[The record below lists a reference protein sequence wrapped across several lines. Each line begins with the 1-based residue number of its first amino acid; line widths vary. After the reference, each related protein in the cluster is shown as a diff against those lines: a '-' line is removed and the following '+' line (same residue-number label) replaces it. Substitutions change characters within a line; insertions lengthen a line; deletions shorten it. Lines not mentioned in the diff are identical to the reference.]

1 MQQNNT
7 ELVRR
12 ILAGDDNAFSILVR
26 KYQKQVHALAWR
38 IVGDFHIAEEITQD
52 AFLKAYIEMEN
63 LQEPQRFAGWLS
75 VITRRQCYA
84 WMRKKRM
91 LTESFEHLEQMDNEQ
106 LEDAV
111 YSEYVIEEKERSS
124 VEAQREVVQNLLA
137 KLQESERTVMILHY
151 FGEMTCSEIG
161 EFLGVSENTIKS
173 RLRRAQKR
181 LKKNESLIREALEN
195 FKITPTFTENIMREI
210 SRTKPVAPSGSKP
223 FVPWL
228 FAASTFV
235 VVLLMLG
242 FGNSKYLTRFQQPY
256 SLDASSEMTVDLIEA
271 PILENLVLE
280 ADVRRKLGSAYAQH
294 EKPASEQQP
303 NDTPQTVQ
311 IGEENKMENY
321 PQWNLPIDAKARLGK
336 GNIRAIQFSPDGT
349 QLAVGSSIGLWIYD
363 VETGN
368 EISLL
373 NGMSGAIAYSPDG
386 RFIASGGGDPTSS
399 LGGTPLEKGV
409 VLWNIATGS
418 EVSVKDALPAASV
431 LRFSNDSKT
440 LMFLSLS
447 RDTIYRVNVETGETT
462 ATKMG
467 ERSGYVHL
475 ENYALTEDKIAIGSN
490 GGKIELLDTST
501 GKKLT
506 TLREYGKEFRLLDY
520 YIEEWHETN
529 HALTLNFSPD
539 GTRLATGNLDTTVQL
554 WDTTTGE
561 ELLVFQ
567 KPIEGNMWSVSREND
582 KEIVNNPMKNESN
595 SRPSALTFSPDGTLL
610 ACGSEDGTVKL
621 WNSHSGELIA
631 TFTGHQGYVDTL
643 TFSPDGDT
651 LASGGADGTVQFW
664 DIKKRKPLQNRI
676 AGHLWMRTASLVNDG
691 TSLVSVSD
699 NGIISV
705 WDLKKSQKTTL
716 KTKVT
721 LEESLFWGTYRELV
735 ISPDGTKLVNQGI
748 QTDPSK
754 PNFKDNVL
762 RLTDVYTG
770 RELAAFPSGSGEV
783 FSPDGKTLA
792 SSGGN
797 KIRLLNTETGEKRE
811 IITSYHDEDSD
822 ERKPYVKVV
831 AFSPDGA
838 KIVSGTS
845 GGHVQLWDAET
856 GAELSS
862 FFQEIPPKGNRYQD
876 PIRNFAFS
884 SDGSLIAVASMKQI
898 RMIGRAKQK
907 HFKEVS
913 QDSNKYNDALTFS
926 PDNSVLI
933 ISLFGGKMQLLDVAT
948 GDVLK
953 TLDGH
958 TAGVEDL
965 SFSPDNKTLM
975 SVGGGI
981 ILFWDWEKVLRSAR
995 GEDQEQESVA
1005 KLPTEEQTAENV
1017 IQFLEHSTQK
1027 PKVSD
1032 QVLWNGEVYLA
1043 NEWFDVAYEEFTK
1056 YLTAADYPDDQNI
1069 TTPPSFH
1076 RQLFARIGNV
1086 GKDIQDKEGYTEMV
1100 NKMIDFFHDS
1110 LSIQL
1115 NAHLVLAK
1123 FYHDN
1128 GMDEKADAHIQRI
1141 DSITGDLP
1149 RESQNFQLNAYL
1161 SLTTY
1166 YRDKGMLDNADQ
1178 YIQKIDDMITEL
1190 NPNDQSNL
1198 ILQLDTN
1205 FDLAE
1210 YYRENSMLEKADEHI
1225 QKTGFVTE
1233 DVWMVLGP
1241 FDNAGGIGFNTA
1253 YITEDITEID
1263 LTAKYDRLNG
1273 RVRWKKFTDAELDGK
1288 IYLGEKNVDWHV
1300 SYAFATVTSP
1310 DEREVQFRFDS
1321 DDQGKVW
1328 LNGKHVFSHTK
1339 AFKAIIDTY
1348 NIPVTL
1354 KPGKNSV
1361 LVKVCNEQGGWA
1373 FYLRITDQNGQP
1385 FDDLI
1390 INSAMQIE
1398 E

>member
-1 MQQNNT
+1 MQHSNT

-12 ILAGDDNAFSILVR
+12 ILTGDDNAFSILVR
-26 KYQKQVHALAWR
+26 KYQKQAHALAWR

-52 AFLKAYIEMEN
+52 AFLNAYMELEN
-63 LQEPQRFAGWLS
+63 LKDPQRFAGWLS

-91 LTESFEHLEQMDNEQ
+91 LTQSLEHLEQTDNEQ
-106 LEDAV
+106 LEEAV

-124 VEAQREVVQNLLA
+124 VEAQREVVQKLLA

-173 RLRRAQKR
+173 RLRRAQMR
-181 LKKNESLIREALEN
+181 LKKNEPLIREALEN
-195 FKITPTFTENIMREI
+195 FKITPTLTENIIREI

-228 FAASTFV
+228 VASSTFV

-242 FGNSKYLTRFQQPY
+242 FGNSKYLTRFQPPY

-271 PILENLVLE
+271 PDIESLVLE
-280 ADVRRKLGSAYAQH
+280 PDVRRQVGNPNAQQ

-303 NDTPQTVQ
+303 NDAPQTVQ
-311 IGEENKMENY
+311 AGEENKMENY

-336 GNIRAIQFSPDGT
+336 GNIRAIQYSPDGT
-349 QLAVGSSIGLWIYD
+349 QLAVGSSIGLWIYE
-363 VETGN
+363 VETGD

-373 NGMSGAIAYSPDG
+373 PGMSREIVYSPDG

-431 LRFSNDSKT
+431 LRFSNDSKA
-440 LMFLSLS
+440 LVFLNLS
-447 RDTIYRVNVETGETT
+447 RDTIYRVNVETGETI

-467 ERSGYVHL
+467 ERSGNVHL
-475 ENYALTEDKIAIGSN
+475 ENYALTEDKIAIGN
-490 GGKIELLDTST
+490 RDGKLELWDMTT
-501 GKKLT
+501 GKKLY
-506 TLREYGKEFRLLDY
+506 TLKEFGKEIRMPDFFVEKNRTISLK
-520 YIEEWHETN
+520 
-529 HALTLNFSPD
+529 FSPD
-539 GTRLATGNLDTTVQL
+539 GMQLATGTLDTTVQL
-554 WDTTTGE
+554 WDTATGE
-561 ELLVFQ
+561 ELIVFQ
-567 KPIEGNMWSVSREND
+567 KPIEGNTWSVSRQNGTT
-582 KEIVNNPMKNESN
+582 VVRNPMNNERNGIPTALAFSPDGTMLACGSN
-595 SRPSALTFSPDGTLL
+595 DNTIKVWNSVTGELIVTFTGHLSNVGSLTFSPDGNTL
-610 ACGSEDGTVKL
+610 GSG
-621 WNSHSGELIA
+621 S
-631 TFTGHQGYVDTL
+631 
-643 TFSPDGDT
+643 
-651 LASGGADGTVQFW
+651 ADGTVRFW
-664 DIKKRKPLQNRI
+664 DIKKRRPLQNKI
-676 AGHLWMRTASLVNDG
+676 VGHMSMRTASILNDG
-691 TSLVSVSD
+691 SSLVSVSGG
-699 NGIISV
+699 GIISV
-705 WDLKKSQKTTL
+705 WDLKNSQKTTVIS
-716 KTKVT
+716 KTT
-721 LEESLFWGTYRELV
+721 LEVPLYQGTYRTLV
-735 ISPDGTKLVNQGI
+735 LSPDGTKLANIGKQN
-748 QTDPSK
+748 DPSK
-754 PNFKDNVL
+754 PNFKANVL

-797 KIRLLNTETGEKRE
+797 KIGFLNTETGEKRE
-811 IITSYHDEDSD
+811 IITSDHDEDSD
-822 ERKPYVKVV
+822 EPKPHVSVV
-831 AFSPDGA
+831 AFSPDGK
-838 KIVSGTS
+838 KIVSGAS

-862 FFQEIPPKGNRYQD
+862 FFGELPPNGNRNRESIQQ
-876 PIRNFAFS
+876 FAFS
-884 SDGSLIAVASMKQI
+884 SDSSLIAVVSMKRI

-913 QDSNKYNDALTFS
+913 QDSNIYNDALTFS

-948 GDVLK
+948 GDLLK

-958 TAGVEDL
+958 TASVEDL
-965 SFSPDNKTLM
+965 TFSPDNKTLM
-975 SVGGGI
+975 SVGGGT
-981 ILFWDWEKVLRSAR
+981 ILFWDWEKVLMSER
-995 GEDQEQESVA
+995 GEDQKRKVDG

-1027 PKVSD
+1027 PKT
-1032 QVLWNGEVYLA
+1032 LNHNLTRGEIYLA
-1043 NEWFDVAYEEFTK
+1043 NEWFDAAYEEFTK

-1076 RQLFARIGNV
+1076 RQLFARIGKI
-1086 GKDIQDKEGYTEMV
+1086 GKDVQDKEGYTEMV
-1100 NKMIDFFHDS
+1100 KQLIDFFHDS

-1128 GMDEKADAHIQRI
+1128 GMVEKTNEYIQRI
-1141 DSITGDLP
+1141 DSLTADLP
-1149 RESQNFQLNAYL
+1149 TESQNLQLNAYL
-1161 SLTTY
+1161 TMAVY
-1166 YRDKGMLDNADQ
+1166 YRDKAMLDNADQ

-1190 NPNDQSNL
+1190 DPNHPYSL
-1198 ILQLDTN
+1198 RLRLDAN

-1210 YYRENSMLEKADEHI
+1210 YYRDNGMLEKADEHI

-1233 DVWMVLGP
+1233 DAWMVLGP

-1253 YITEDITEID
+1253 YISEDITEID
-1263 LTAKYDRLNG
+1263 LTAKYDGLNG
-1273 RVRWKKFTDAELDGK
+1273 QVSWKKFTDAELDGY
-1288 IYLGEKNVDWHV
+1288 IHLGEKNVDWHV

-1328 LNGKHVFSHTK
+1328 LNGKEVFSHTK

-1348 NIPVTL
+1348 TIPVTL
-1354 KPGKNSV
+1354 KLGKNSV

-1390 INSAMQIE
+1390 IKSAMQIE